1 MSGSPLRI
9 TFAPWGETLAEL
21 ADASRRAEQA
31 GAEVVWAPELHRS
44 ATVSAAAIA
53 QATST
58 AQVGTAIALA
68 FTRSPMVTALEAMDL
83 DEISGGR
90 FILGLGTGVQ
100 RLNEDWHNARWGKP
114 VGHLRETVR
123 NIRHFVANATSG
135 AEMALE
141 GEYEPMRIRGYERP
155 YPVQR
160 TEIPIYLAAMGPAMT
175 RLAARI
181 GDGWISHELCSPTY
195 LKDRILP
202 EIEAGLSQAER
213 LRDEVELVVSA
224 CCSVD
229 SDPQRSLDRV
239 RGHVGFYASVRTY
252 ADFFEFHGL
261 GEAQQRVIDE
271 FRSGRGAEHLA
282 AVVTPDMVDAVTL
295 NGDRDRV
302 AEQIAAYAGI
312 ADAVKLSAPT
322 HGLSPAEIR
331 AGQDEVIALIQTI
344 TGGRS

>member
-1 MSGSPLRI
+1 MRI

-21 ADASRRAEQA
+21 ADAARRAELA
-31 GAEVVWAPELHRS
+31 GAEVVWVPELHRS
-44 ATVSAAAIA
+44 ATVSAAALA
-53 QATST
+53 QATTT
-58 AQVGTAIALA
+58 AQVGTAITLA
-68 FTRSPMVTALEAMDL
+68 FTRSPMVTALEALDL
-83 DEISGGR
+83 DELSGGR

-123 NIRHFVANATSG
+123 NIRHLVAGATTG
-135 AEMALE
+135 RPIDLV
-141 GEYEPMRIRGYERP
+141 GEFEPMRIRGYERP

-175 RLAARI
+175 RLAARVA
-181 GDGWISHELCSPTY
+181 DGWISHELCSPSY
-195 LKDRILP
+195 LSERILP
-202 EIEAGLSQAER
+202 EIEAGLAQVEGR
-213 LRDEVELVVSA
+213 RREDLELVVSA

-229 SDPQRSLDRV
+229 ADPAKALDRV

-261 GEAQQRVIDE
+261 GEAQQRVVDA
-271 FRSGRGAEHLA
+271 FRGGQGAEHLA
-282 AVVTPDMVDAVTL
+282 AVVSPELVDAVTL

-302 AEQIAAYAGI
+302 LDQLSAYHDI

-331 AGQDEVIALIQTI
+331 AGQDEVIDLIQTI
-344 TGGRS
+344 TGGRP